1 MTKKIF
7 FLDAYALIFRA
18 YYAFIKNPRINSKGI
33 NTSAIFGF
41 FNTLLDVIQKEKPT
55 HLAVAFDSSA
65 KTFRHDM
72 FAAYKAT
79 RESTPEDIKQSIPY
93 IKQILEA
100 LEVPIF
106 ETPGFEADDVI
117 GTLAKK
123 YAEKDYTIFMMTS
136 DKDYCQLVDKNIYI
150 YKPSR
155 SGNDVEILGIP
166 EVLKMFEIQH
176 PKQVIDVLGLWGD
189 SSDNIPGAPGI
200 GEKTAKK
207 LIREFGSIEN
217 LIEQADKLQGKI
229 KETILNHKDQILLS
243 KKLVTIFTEVPINI
257 REQDIM
263 LNKPDIN
270 KIIPLFEELE
280 FKTLLRRF
288 YEWGKGISLPNS
300 KTQMISDT
308 PDLFNQPLISENLIS
323 KHKTLKDINYNYKLI
338 KTEWELKELALQ
350 LTTCKELSFDTE
362 TTSLDTIQ
370 PEIVGIS
377 FCTEPHKA
385 YYINLPINKQD
396 SEQWLSHLKPIFEN
410 KNILKIAQNLKFDYQ
425 VLRYYGITIE
435 PPVFDTMIA
444 HYLIE
449 PEQSH
454 NLDYLAK
461 AYLNYSPISFEQ
473 LTGEKKSKQIN
484 LRLIDVQKLKDY
496 CCEDSDVALQ
506 LKQALLPILQEKGL
520 SNLFETVEMPLV
532 QVLAEMEL
540 TGIKLN
546 ETVLKD
552 LSQHILTLLQAT
564 EQEIYQL
571 SGAVFNINSPRQL
584 GEILFEKMALDPNA
598 KKTKTQQYAT
608 GEEELQKY
616 IDRHP
621 IISKILE
628 YRSLQKLLNTYTE
641 ALPKLIHPL
650 SKKIHTSFSQVTT
663 ATGRLSSLNP
673 NLQNIPIREERGR
686 EIRKA
691 FIPSDKY
698 HHIVSSDYSQIE
710 LRIMAHLSED
720 ENMIADF
727 NQNLDIHAATAS
739 RIFGVPVE
747 LVTREMRSKAKIA
760 NFGIIYG
767 ISPFGLSQRLNIS
780 RSEAKQLIDQYFIK
794 YPGVQQYMQ
803 RQIAYAREH
812 GFVETILKRR
822 RYLPDINSRNAVVRG
837 FAERN
842 AINAPIQGSAA
853 DIIKM
858 AMIEIHRQLKQ
869 KSYKTRL
876 LLQVHDELVFETT
889 SDELHTVMNL
899 IKKSMETVYTLR
911 VPLIV
916 EIGYGKNW
924 LEAH

>member
-1 MTKKIF
+1 M
-7 FLDAYALIFRA
+7 A
-18 YYAFIKNPRINSKGI
+18 
-33 NTSAIFGF
+33 
-41 FNTLLDVIQKEKPT
+41 
-55 HLAVAFDSSA
+55 
-65 KTFRHDM
+65 
-72 FAAYKAT
+72 
-79 RESTPEDIKQSIPY
+79 QS
-93 IKQILEA
+93 
-100 LEVPIF
+100 
-106 ETPGFEADDVI
+106 
-117 GTLAKK
+117 
-123 YAEKDYTIFMMTS
+123 
-136 DKDYCQLVDKNIYI
+136 
-150 YKPSR
+150 
-155 SGNDVEILGIP
+155 
-166 EVLKMFEIQH
+166 
-176 PKQVIDVLGLWGD
+176 
-189 SSDNIPGAPGI
+189 
-200 GEKTAKK
+200 
-207 LIREFGSIEN
+207 
-217 LIEQADKLQGKI
+217 
-229 KETILNHKDQILLS
+229 
-243 KKLVTIFTEVPINI
+243 
-257 REQDIM
+257 
-263 LNKPDIN
+263 
-270 KIIPLFEELE
+270 
-280 FKTLLRRF
+280 
-288 YEWGKGISLPNS
+288 
-300 KTQMISDT
+300 
-308 PDLFNQPLISENLIS
+308 
-323 KHKTLKDINYNYKLI
+323 
-338 KTEWELKELALQ
+338 
-350 LTTCKELSFDTE
+350 
-362 TTSLDTIQ
+362 
-370 PEIVGIS
+370 
-377 FCTEPHKA
+377 
-385 YYINLPINKQD
+385 
-396 SEQWLSHLKPIFEN
+396 LKPIFEN